1 MNCSKPIIIHI
12 YHQKFYAILSNF
24 YKFLYKF
31 DNLTNIGFNNPFVL
45 ILNKK

>member
-12 YHQKFYAILSNF
+12 YHKKFYAILSNSS
-24 YKFLYKF
+24 LYKF
-31 DNLTNIGFNNPFVL
+31 DNLTNIGFNSPFVL